1 MSITETVTNT
11 DDENKQSFTW
21 VDFLT
26 QLDRSL
32 SGDLYNVCYNII
44 NIGLLCIGFYYGL
57 TTCRAPGV
65 IAVVS
70 LFIIIF
76 NINGFIYILFFV
88 KRCSCHQVTL
98 SDEEKDTR
106 DNVDVCMWLHFGRLL
121 SICAGTVCI
130 FITPQRSPYNDCEIA
145 RFFLGIVCMNT
156 WFLDLIW
163 PRKPSLPSRR
173 SLTLECLILLFW
185 IIITGIYF
193 NFVIFALIETKSYD
207 CIYTHIEDLLF
218 RAPLRSFA
226 GIGLILNGFTLVLRI
241 ANAILNQLFYR
252 LPKYRKIFIRLS
264 AIDYALS
271 YLMTM
276 VMTYYYSLG
285 VVLLFQPRSGC
296 SCRTAA
302 PDLYQTLFVWELLR
316 LFAPFTTLLLV
327 RFVSCFGTLCVTCL
341 GHCLPVSIIVPL
353 FEALM
358 VCFIFIKKNFDIQY
372 FRIETIISIF
382 SITSYC

>member
-1 MSITETVTNT
+1 MSITETVVKT

-44 NIGLLCIGFYYGL
+44 NIGLLCIGLYYGL
-57 TTCRAPGV
+57 TTCRAPG
-65 IAVVS
+65 
-70 LFIIIF
+70 
-76 NINGFIYILFFV
+76 
-88 KRCSCHQVTL
+88 
-98 SDEEKDTR
+98 
-106 DNVDVCMWLHFGRLL
+106 
-121 SICAGTVCI
+121 ICAGTVCI
-130 FITPQRSPYNDCEIA
+130 FITPQRSPYNDCEIV

-156 WFLDLIW
+156 WFLNLIW
-163 PRKPSLPSRR
+163 PKKPSLPPRR
-173 SLTLECLILLFW
+173 SLTFECLILLFW

-218 RAPLRSFA
+218 GAPLRSFA
-226 GIGLILNGFTLVLRI
+226 GIGLILNGFILVLRI

-296 SCRTAA
+296 SCRNAA

-316 LFAPFTTLLLV
+316 LFAPFTILLLV
-327 RFVSCFGTLCVTCL
+327 RFVSCFGTLCGTCL

-358 VCFIFIKKNFDIQY
+358 KPSSQSSALPATADTLPLLVFDQVSNDFNKSACTICQTKFQLNEQIKKLPCGHLFHKECGINWLGVTKTCPTCHE
-372 FRIETIISIF
+372 R
-382 SITSYC
+382 ITSINL